1 MSPRTRRLE
10 PTRGDLMARGV
21 AYLALMALAVGLVF
35 AQFTGAFA
43 DRVTVTAAVTA
54 TGDALVPGSDVKL
67 RGVLVGRVA
76 GIDREEGR
84 PGAVVTLRLDPGK
97 AGGIPADVRARSL
110 PANFFGQSYIDLIPP
125 TAPSTARPRSDTGPG
140 IRTGARIPADTS
152 AETIELQDVFARLY
166 RVLSAV
172 QPAKLAGVLGALAE
186 ALDGRGAE
194 IGTLIGKT
202 DAYLRDLRP
211 ALPALQADITAFA
224 EFAEGLN
231 RRAPSLLD
239 SVDDVLVLAR
249 TLVDRQQQFLA
260 LLGGG
265 LGLTADARKL
275 VDDNAARLIKVSGQT
290 RAIVGVL
297 GKHPTAFSDGF
308 VDLGA
313 FLGGFAMGPD
323 GRVSLDAQVAPG
335 PLRSYAAADCPRYP
349 GLAGP
354 NCAGAN
360 AAVTG
365 SVPLY
370 GGMGPVGSV
379 TDRIMFG
386 QVLAA
391 LEAGRGSSGDVGMLL
406 AGSLLRGQTV
416 VLPEGSP

>member
-1 MSPRTRRLE
+1 MSLRKARRLE
-10 PTRGDLMARGV
+10 PTRQDLIARGV
-21 AYLALMALAVGLVF
+21 AYLALMALTVGLVF
-35 AQFTGAFA
+35 AQFAGAFA
-43 DRVTVTAAVTA
+43 DRVTVTAAVSE
-54 TGDALVPGSDVKL
+54 TGDALMPGSDVKL

-76 GIDREEGR
+76 GIHRDQGR
-84 PGAVVTLRLDPGK
+84 PGALVTLRLDPGK
-97 AGGIPADVRARSL
+97 ASGIPADVRARSL
-110 PANFFGQSYIDLIPP
+110 PANFFGQSFIDLV
-125 TAPSTARPRSDTGPG
+125 APKTDAGPA
-140 IRTGARIPADTS
+140 IRAGARIPADTS
-152 AETIELQDVFARLY
+152 AETAELQDVFARLY

-172 QPAKLAGVLGALAE
+172 QPAKLATVLGALAE
-186 ALDGRGAE
+186 ALDGRGAAV
-194 IGTLIGKT
+194 GTLIGKT
-202 DAYLRDLRP
+202 DAYLRDLKP

-231 RRAPSLLD
+231 RRVPSLLD

-265 LGLTADARKL
+265 LDLTADARKL
-275 VDDNAARLIKVSGQT
+275 VDANAARLIKVSGQT

-297 GKHPTAFSDGF
+297 GKHPTAFSNGF

-313 FLGGFAMGPD
+313 FLGGFALGPD
-323 GRVSLDAQVAPG
+323 DRVALDAQLSPG
-335 PLRSYAAADCPRYP
+335 PLRSYGAADCPRYP

-360 AAVTG
+360 AALTG
-365 SVPLY
+365 SAPLY

-379 TDRIMFG
+379 TDRIVFG

-416 VLPEGSP
+416 VLPEGS